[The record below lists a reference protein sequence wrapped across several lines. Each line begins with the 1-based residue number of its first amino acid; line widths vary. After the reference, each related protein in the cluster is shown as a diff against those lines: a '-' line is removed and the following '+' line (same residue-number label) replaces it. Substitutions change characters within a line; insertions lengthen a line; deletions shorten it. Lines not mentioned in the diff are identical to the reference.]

1 MENTRNQGFPAVV
14 VGMALAVL
22 FTLLG
27 LTQVL
32 DGRIAYGLALIC
44 GVTAALVYIAFSRG
58 NAIAKTGYASLVFII
73 AVGLFIPVQMVNQQ
87 QAQATA
93 TQQQYDLTLHRGAG
107 LFGQYCATCHGYLGQ
122 GINGP
127 KLNNNPDVN
136 KLTDDD
142 LTRIISAGIPGDP
155 ADPATLAMPAW
166 LDTYGGSLT
175 EDDISY
181 LVAFIRSSD
190 PNYLKTKGLPS
201 VNGFGYVRD
210 TLTAAQQKEY
220 DEQKKGGGKPPASQF
235 KDMTGQSAVDVP
247 IENTTGGA
255 AQWGFTPQYI
265 TIKAGTTVTWTNK
278 SSAPHTVYTRPGTT
292 PPATFKSDILAAGT
306 GTYSFKFTKAGDYPY
321 YCSLHPAML
330 AWITVV
336 P

>member
-1 MENTRNQGFPAVV
+1 MENTRNPGMPAVV
-14 VGMALAVL
+14 VGIALAVL
-22 FTLLG
+22 FVLLG
-27 LTQVL
+27 LTQAL
-32 DGRIAYGLALIC
+32 DGRLAYGLAVIC
-44 GVTAALVYIAFSRG
+44 AVIAALVYIALSRS
-58 NAIAKTGYASLVFII
+58 NAIAKTGYASLVFIL

-93 TQQQYDLTLHRGAG
+93 ASQQYDLTLHRGAA

-127 KLNNNPDVN
+127 KLNNNADVN
-136 KLTDDD
+136 SLTDDD
-142 LTRIISAGIPGDP
+142 LTRIISGGIPGDP
-155 ADPATLAMPAW
+155 TNPGVLAMPAW
-166 LDTYGGSLT
+166 LDTFGGSLT

-181 LVAFIRSSD
+181 LVAFIRSSNPD
-190 PNYLKTKGLPS
+190 YLKTKGLPS
-201 VNGFGYVRD
+201 VNGFSYVYD
-210 TLTAAQQKEY
+210 TLTASQQKDY
-220 DEQKKGGGKPPASQF
+220 NDQKKGGSKPPASQF
-235 KDMTGQSAVDVP
+235 QDLTNQSTVDLT

-265 TIKAGTTVTWTNK
+265 TIKAGTIVNWTNK

-292 PPATFKSDILAAGT
+292 PPVTFQSTILPAGT
-306 GTYSFKFTKAGDYPY
+306 GTFSFTFEKPGDYPY

-330 AWITVV
+330 AWVTVV

>member
-1 MENTRNQGFPAVV
+1 MENTRNPGMSAVV
-14 VGMALAVL
+14 VGIPLAIL

-44 GVTAALVYIAFSRG
+44 AVTAALVYIAFSRG

-73 AVGLFIPVQMVNQQ
+73 AIGLFIPVQMVNQQ

-93 TQQQYDLTLHRGAG
+93 AAQQYDLTLHRGAA

-142 LTRIISAGIPGDP
+142 LKRIISAGIPGDP
-155 ADPATLAMPAW
+155 ANPGVLAMPAW
-166 LDTYGGSLT
+166 LDAYGGSLT

-201 VNGFGYVRD
+201 VNGFDYVRAS
-210 TLTAAQQKEY
+210 LTPAQQKDY
-220 DEQKKGGGKPPASQF
+220 DAQKKGGSKPPASQF
-235 KDMTGQSAVDVP
+235 QDFTKQSTVDLS
-247 IENTTGGA
+247 IENTTGGVSP
-255 AQWGFTPQYI
+255 WGFTPQYI
-265 TIKAGTTVTWTNK
+265 TVKAGTKVTWTNK

-292 PPATFKSDILAAGT
+292 PPATFQSDILPAGT
-306 GTYSFKFTKAGDYPY
+306 GTYSFTFDKPGDYPY

-330 AWITVV
+330 GWVTVV
-336 P
+336 S

>member
-1 MENTRNQGFPAVV
+1 MENTRNPGMPAVV
-14 VGMALAVL
+14 VGIALAIL
-22 FTLLG
+22 FVLLG

-44 GVTAALVYIAFSRG
+44 AVTAALVYIALSRA
-58 NAIAKTGYASLVFII
+58 NAIAKTGYASLVFILAI
-73 AVGLFIPVQMVNQQ
+73 GLFIPVQMVNQQ

-93 TQQQYDLTLHRGAG
+93 SSQQYDLTLHRGAA

-127 KLNNNPDVN
+127 KLNNNSYVN
-136 KLTDDD
+136 SLTDDD

-155 ADPATLAMPAW
+155 TKPGELAMPAW

-190 PNYLKTKGLPS
+190 PAYLKTKGLPS
-201 VNGFGYVRD
+201 VNGFTYVYD
-210 TLTAAQQKEY
+210 TLTASQQKDY
-220 DEQKKGGGKPPASQF
+220 NDQKKGGSKPPASQF
-235 KDMTGQSAVDVP
+235 QDFTKQSTVDLT
-247 IENTTGGA
+247 IENVTGGA

-265 TIKAGTTVTWTNK
+265 TIKAGTTVNWTNK
-278 SSAPHTVYTRPGTT
+278 SSAPHTVFTRPGTT
-292 PPATFKSDILAAGT
+292 PPATFQSSILNAGT
-306 GTYSFKFTKAGDYPY
+306 GTFSYTFTKPGDYPY

-330 AWITVV
+330 AWVTVV

>member
-1 MENTRNQGFPAVV
+1 MSAVV
-14 VGMALAVL
+14 VGIPLAIL

-32 DGRIAYGLALIC
+32 DGRIAFGLALIC
-44 GVTAALVYIAFSRG
+44 AVTAALVYIAFSRG
-58 NAIAKTGYASLVFII
+58 NAIAKTGYASLVFILAI
-73 AVGLFIPVQMVNQQ
+73 GLFIPIQMVNQQ
-87 QAQATA
+87 QAQAEATA
-93 TQQQYDLTLHRGAG
+93 QQYDLTLHRGAA

-142 LTRIISAGIPGDP
+142 LERIISAGIPGDP
-155 ADPATLAMPAW
+155 TDPATLAMPAW
-166 LDTYGGSLT
+166 LDTFGGSLT
-175 EDDISY
+175 ENDISY

-190 PNYLKTKGLPS
+190 PNYLKAKGLPT
-201 VNGFGYVRD
+201 VNGFDYVRG
-210 TLTAAQQKEY
+210 TLTAAQQKDY

-235 KDMTGQSAVDVP
+235 KDLTGQSSVELTID
-247 IENTTGGA
+247 NTPGGA

-265 TIKAGTTVTWTNK
+265 TIKAGTKVTWTNK
-278 SSAPHTVYTRPGTT
+278 SSAPHTVYTRPGAT
-292 PPATFKSDILAAGT
+292 PPATFQSEILPAGT
-306 GTYSFKFTKAGDYPY
+306 GTYSFTFEKPGDYPY

-330 AWITVV
+330 AWVTVAA
-336 P
+336 